1 MKDPSKRAT
10 NRAGIKSG
18 LGSGAALLAG
28 NALINRLTKPKGM
41 TIKEWEKKKADM
53 EQKGYEQRRKLV
65 VKAGKGAVN
74 LVKKGVNKIRGKSN
88 TQSSTTQNINKQKK
102 NNKLRIKGK
111 RTERSSNKN
120 TNKDYNAPTAT
131 KNADKR
137 FSTFRV
143 DAEENLKLQ
152 KERKAGNKETYSR
165 KLSPQAKKTKT
176 TTTTTTKSPKP
187 GSARAK
193 MRAKN
198 EARFGKAHVDKLRV
212 KNKDFQAMK
221 KKKMTK
227 AEFIRRYPNSQT
239 AKRARGL

>member
-1 MKDPSKRAT
+1 MKGVKGGLVS
-10 NRAGIKSG
+10 SG
-18 LGSGAALLAG
+18 ALLAS

-41 TIKEWEKKKADM
+41 TIKEWEKKKAEM
-53 EQKGYEQRRKLV
+53 EQASYDKRRKLV

-88 TQSSTTQNINKQKK
+88 TQTSTTQNINKQKK
-102 NNKLRIKGK
+102 DNNNKV
-111 RTERSSNKN
+111 
-120 TNKDYNAPTAT
+120 TNP
-131 KNADKR
+131 NADKLKIAKK
-137 FSTFRV
+137 RV
-143 DAEENLKLQ
+143 RNAKGYNKEKLQ
-152 KERKAGNKETYSR
+152 REVRYLEKFGKQGRTWSNPVGAKGNNKPS
-165 KLSPQAKKTKT
+165 SVKTD
-176 TTTTTTKSPKP
+176 TTTKSPKP

-198 EARFGKAHVDKLRV
+198 EARFGKARVDKLRA